1 MVRENQVIRAGL
13 FCLLV
18 LSNQVYAYSAQDFAI
33 YIFLPVC
40 GVGCVIIA
48 VASCVMGGIPAGL
61 AVLVIYPKSVGISIT
76 GTAVAGAVVGK
87 TVKNLISDK
96 SELQAQ
102 VNQLTPLANTT
113 TQALQNASTL
123 QQSNTNLVS
132 RVTAQDAQIT
142 DLQQA
147 NRDLVSQVA
156 TQNAEI
162 IRLDTANTNLV
173 SQVATQNA
181 EIIRLDTANTNLVSQ
196 VTGLQQA
203 NRDVEARMEARME
216 ARFAAIQACSISDV
230 QTRSSTR
237 TNSLVDSVSSSPA
250 GFSILS

>member
-1 MVRENQVIRAGL
+1 MLRENQIIRLGL
-13 FCLLV
+13 LCCLLV

-132 RVTAQDAQIT
+132 QVATQSTQIIAQNTQIT
-142 DLQQA
+142 DLQQ
-147 NRDLVSQVA
+147 S
-156 TQNAEI
+156 NA
-162 IRLDTANTNLV
+162 RL
-173 SQVATQNA
+173 
-181 EIIRLDTANTNLVSQ
+181 ISQ

-203 NRDVEARMEARME
+203 NRDVEARMEAR
-216 ARFAAIQACSISDV
+216 FAAIQACSISAV